1 MMKVTLRL
9 FCVLGILTI
18 CLPRTEAAPATTN
31 QPAGF
36 HLTIELQDGSR
47 IIGKSADQA
56 YQFHSDVVG
65 EMRLPLERIRSI
77 ECSAKTNSA
86 QLTTTNEDT
95 LTVQWATK
103 EVRVET
109 AFGNFKLP
117 ANLIKRV
124 QIFAIG
130 KPGQIR
136 PGLVTLW
143 SGEGDGNDSVGSNH
157 ATLTDIAFTEGKVGR
172 AFSLNGFSSYLRI
185 PYHPSLNVGGGEG
198 LTISVWIQPSNI
210 AGLHPIWQWTMPGPT
225 LYGVTLR
232 IAHQPGDRGVIYGD
246 FIDADGSLH
255 ELTSLPGMVVN
266 GRFQHV
272 ALTYDKS
279 SGQALLYLNGVVVA
293 QTRWNSPVPFS
304 SITGDVWI
312 GRRDPTGDYQG
323 SWTYNR
329 FFAGLLDELAIY
341 NRALSAAEIQAICEE
356 ENQGKPLPLP
366 QPDSQRTRPF
376 EGINRDF
383 IQP

>member
-1 MMKVTLRL
+1 MKATLRL
-9 FCVLGILTI
+9 FRVLGILTI
-18 CLPRTEAAPATTN
+18 CLPRPEAAPATTN
-31 QPAGF
+31 QPTGF

-86 QLTTTNEDT
+86 QLTTTNGDT

-124 QIFAIG
+124 QISATG
-130 KPGQIR
+130 KPGQMR
-136 PGLVTLW
+136 PGLVALW

-157 ATLTDIAFTEGKVGR
+157 ATLTDIAFAEGEVGQ
-172 AFSLNGFSSYLRI
+172 AFSLNGFSSYLRV

-279 SGQALLYLNGVVVA
+279 SGRALLYLNGGVA
-293 QTRWNSPVPFS
+293 AQARWNSPVPFS
-304 SITGDVWI
+304 SITGDFWI

-323 SWTYNR
+323 SWTYNH

-356 ENQGKPLPLP
+356 ENHGKPLPLP
-366 QPDSQRTRPF
+366 QPDSQRPRPL

>member
-18 CLPRTEAAPATTN
+18 CLPRTEAAPATN
-31 QPAGF
+31 QPTGF

-47 IIGKSADQA
+47 IIGKSADPA

-65 EMRLPLERIRSI
+65 EMKLLLERIRSI

-86 QLTTTNEDT
+86 QLTTTNGDT

-130 KPGQIR
+130 KPVQMR
-136 PGLVTLW
+136 PGLVALW

-157 ATLTDIAFTEGKVGR
+157 AMLTDIAFAEGEVGQ
-172 AFSLNGFSSYLRI
+172 AFSLNGFSSYMRI
-185 PYHPSLNVGGGEG
+185 PYHGSLNVGGGEG
-198 LTISVWIQPSNI
+198 LTISVWFQPSNI

-225 LYGVTLR
+225 PYGVTLR
-232 IAHQPGDRGVIYGD
+232 VARQPGDQGVIYGD

-279 SGQALLYLNGVVVA
+279 SGQALLYLNGVIVA
-293 QTRWNSPVPFS
+293 QARWNRPVPFS
-304 SITGDVWI
+304 SITGDFWI
-312 GRRDPTGDYQG
+312 GRRDPANDYQG

-341 NRALSAAEIQAICEE
+341 DRALSASEIQAICEE
-356 ENQGKPLPLP
+356 ENNAKPLPPP
-366 QPDSQRTRPF
+366 QPNAQRTRSF
-376 EGINRDF
+376 ERIDRNF
-383 IQP
+383 IQN